1 MRYFLKASLTPGAGM
16 AELADAADSKSADR
30 KVVGVRPP
38 LPAQIKSIDYETQGS
53 SDAFFYPQ
61 TMPKVGFLFPLR
73 FWASSQF
80 LGPSI
85 EQRRSL
91 KLFGQFRQLDPM

>member
-1 MRYFLKASLTPGAGM
+1 M

-38 LPAQIKSIDYETQGS
+38 LPAPIKSISCETQAS
-53 SDAFFYPQ
+53 SDAFFYAQ
-61 TMPKVGFLFPLR
+61 TMPKGRFLFQLR
-73 FWASSQF
+73 FWANSQF
-80 LGPSI
+80 LGRSI

-91 KLFGQFRQLDPM
+91 KLFAQLRQLDPMRCILSSYSR